1 MNYQTQLM
9 REILTNEKAQEIID
23 YVSQVYGSSYVG
35 LWLFQAIGTVLGQVC
50 DISSELRYETS
61 PATSTMLLSYWEQE
75 YNLPSDPTLT
85 TEQRRARIITA
96 MRSRGACTPER
107 LAAAVSSAL
116 GGVPVEVYERTG
128 VNQFT
133 VSIRAAVKSLQ
144 PAINVIDRMKPAH
157 LTYLIHGV
165 IQENVSTDI
174 TVATAMTRAVM
185 YRMDVQTSEMP
196 DTITSLAVV
205 DNTLKRAVTDTQTGQ
220 TTYYDVPST
229 DDGNGTTT
237 ISGLNSR
244 NDGNGTV
251 TLIA

>member
-9 REILTNEKAQEIID
+9 RDILTNEKAQEIID

-61 PATSTMLLSYWEQE
+61 PATATTLLPYWERD
-75 YNLPSDPTLT
+75 YNLPTDTTLT
-85 TEQRRARIITA
+85 VEQRRARIITA

-107 LAAAVSSAL
+107 LAAAISSAL
-116 GGVPVEVYERTG
+116 GGVMVEVYERTG

-133 VSIRAAVKSLQ
+133 VSIRTAVKSLQ
-144 PAINVIDRMKPAH
+144 PAIDVIEKMKPAH
-157 LTYLIHGV
+157 LTYVIHGV
-165 IQENVSTDI
+165 TEEEVPANI
-174 TVATAMTRAVM
+174 TVATAMTRGLIYHM
-185 YRMDVQTSEMP
+185 NVQGPETTS
-196 DTITSLAVV
+196 SLTVIN
-205 DNTLKRAVTDTQTGQ
+205 NTLKRAVTSAGQ

-229 DDGNGTTT
+229 NDGNGTTT
-237 ISGLNSR
+237 IGSITSR
-244 NDGNGTV
+244 DDGNGTV

>member
-9 REILTNEKAQEIID
+9 RDILTNEKAQEIID

-61 PATSTMLLSYWEQE
+61 PATATTLLSYWERA

-85 TEQRRARIITA
+85 VEQRRARIITA

-116 GGVPVEVYERTG
+116 GGVTVEVYERTG
-128 VNQFT
+128 INQFT
-133 VSIRAAVKSLQ
+133 VSIRTAVKSLQ
-144 PAINVIDRMKPAH
+144 PAIDVIEKMKPAH
-157 LTYLIHGV
+157 LTYLIRGV
-165 IQENVSTDI
+165 TEENATADI
-174 TVATAMTRAVM
+174 TVATAMTRGIIYHM
-185 YRMDVQTSEMP
+185 NVQGPEVTSRL
-196 DTITSLAVV
+196 TVIN
-205 DNTLKRAVTDTQTGQ
+205 NTLKRAVTAGGQ
-220 TTYYDVPST
+220 TTYTDVPGT
-229 DDGNGTTT
+229 NDGNGTTT
-237 ISGLNSR
+237 IGSITSTD
-244 NDGNGTV
+244 DGNGTV